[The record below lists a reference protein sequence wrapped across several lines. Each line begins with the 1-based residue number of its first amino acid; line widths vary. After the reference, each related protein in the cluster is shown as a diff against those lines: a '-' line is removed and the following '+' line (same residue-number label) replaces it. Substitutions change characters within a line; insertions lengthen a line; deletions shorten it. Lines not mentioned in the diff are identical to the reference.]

1 MRRWAI
7 VGLAVAS
14 LLALAGCGS
23 SGSSSA
29 ATGGGS
35 SSGSGSTTSSSSSSS
50 KPFKLGVSL
59 TFNNTDFWSAYIS
72 YEQQFAKQYGAQLIG
87 PLVNNN
93 NPGQQI
99 TDVHTLIQEGATAL
113 IVNPADSAAI
123 APALA
128 YAQSKNI
135 PVVSVDVAPS
145 QGHVS
150 MIVRANNQLYGQEA
164 CKYIASKVTS
174 GTAAVLE
181 GDLTSLNGSDRSTA
195 FINCMKQTDP
205 GVKVVAYP
213 TKWDTPTATTDAQD
227 ALHTY
232 PDLKAIYVEW
242 SGPVPGILKAEQA
255 AGRSAPVGSPGH
267 VILVSDDGVPF
278 EMKDIQNGIFDAT
291 VSQPAD
297 LYAKYSILYAK
308 EFLNGQT
315 FSAGQSTDHQTTL
328 TTVSGNLEDPIN
340 APLVSKS
347 NANDPNLWGNVFA
360 RTHPGAG

>member
-7 VGLAVAS
+7 VGLAIAS
-14 LLALAGCGS
+14 LLALTACGS

-29 ATGGGS
+29 ATA
-35 SSGSGSTTSSSSSSS
+35 GSGGSSS
-50 KPFKLGVSL
+50 KPFKVGVSL

-99 TDVHTLIQEGATAL
+99 TDIHTLINEGATAL

-242 SGPVPGILKAEQA
+242 SGPVPGILKAEQS
-255 AGRSAPVGSPGH
+255 AGRGGS
-267 VILVSDDGVPF
+267 
-278 EMKDIQNGIFDAT
+278 
-291 VSQPAD
+291 
-297 LYAKYSILYAK
+297 
-308 EFLNGQT
+308 
-315 FSAGQSTDHQTTL
+315 
-328 TTVSGNLEDPIN
+328 
-340 APLVSKS
+340 
-347 NANDPNLWGNVFA
+347 
-360 RTHPGAG
+360 

>member
-7 VGLAVAS
+7 LGLAAAS
-14 LLALAGCGS
+14 MVVLAACGS
-23 SGSSSA
+23 SSSSSNS
-29 ATGGGS
+29 GGS
-35 SSGSGSTTSSSSSSS
+35 SGASGSGGSSSSS

-93 NPGQQI
+93 DPGKQI
-99 TDVHTLIQEGATAL
+99 TDVHTLIDEGANAL

-123 APALA
+123 APALQ
-128 YAQSKNI
+128 YAKSKGI

-145 QGHVS
+145 SGPVG

-164 CKYIASKVTS
+164 CKYIASHVST
-174 GTAAVLE
+174 GTVAVLE
-181 GDLTSLNGSDRSTA
+181 GDLTSLNGSDRSNG
-195 FINCMKQTDP
+195 FISCMKQMAP
-205 GVKVVAYP
+205 SVKVVAYP

-227 ALHTY
+227 AMHTY
-232 PDLKAIYVEW
+232 PDLKAIYVQW
-242 SGPVPGILKAEQA
+242 SGPVPGILKAESA
-255 AGRSAPVGSPGH
+255 TGRDGPVGSANH

-278 EMKDIQNGIFDAT
+278 EMKDIQQGLLDAT
-291 VSQPAD
+291 VSQPAN
-297 LYAKYSILYAK
+297 LYAQYAILYAK
-308 EFLNGQT
+308 QLMGGKT
-315 FSAGQSTDHQTTL
+315 FSAGQATDHATTL
-328 TTVSGNLEDPIN
+328 TTVDGNLEDPIN

-347 NANDPNLWGNVFA
+347 NVSDPNLWGNVFA

>member
-14 LLALAGCGS
+14 MLALAGCGS

-35 SSGSGSTTSSSSSSS
+35 SSGSTG
-50 KPFKLGVSL
+50 KAFKLGVSL

-99 TDVHTLIQEGATAL
+99 TDIHTLINEGATAL

-145 QGHVS
+145 HGHVS

-164 CKYIASKVTS
+164 CKYIASKAKS

-181 GDLTSLNGSDRSTA
+181 GDLTSLNGSDRSSA

-205 GVKVVAYP
+205 GVKVVAYA

-232 PDLKAIYVEW
+232 ADLKAIYVEW
-242 SGPVPGILKAEQA
+242 SGPVPGILKAEA
-255 AGRSAPVGSPGH
+255 STGRSAPVGSPNH

-278 EMKDIQNGIFDAT
+278 EMKDIQQGTFDAT

-308 EFLNGQT
+308 ELMHGQS
-315 FSAGQSTDHQTTL
+315 FSAGQATDHQTTL

-340 APLVSKS
+340 APLVTKS
-347 NANDPNLWGNVFA
+347 NASDPNLWGNVYA